1 MHPIAAFIENPVK
14 VSVGVI
20 LVLLFGVIAMFIMP
34 IQLSPDVERPSVT
47 VSTDWPGASPQ
58 EIEKEIVQEQE
69 EQLKS
74 VEGITKMSAE
84 CQDSQGSITM
94 EFNVGADLQE
104 AVLKINS
111 QLQRVR
117 EYPIDADK
125 PVIRTSNSSSS
136 AIAWFIL
143 SALPPDDQKLR
154 DFAVERPDLD
164 SEITHVLKS
173 HSLGLK
179 ILRLR
184 EFVAR
189 HPEAQALLP
198 PDIDVPSYR
207 KYAEDFIEAEF
218 ERVPGVSNSDVRGGQ
233 QRQLQVIVDPEKLA
247 ARGLTML
254 DVRQALSSDN
264 QDTSAGDFFE
274 GKRRWVVRILGEYN
288 SEAQVGNQII
298 SSVGGTPVYV
308 RDVAKVQLDFEK
320 PSGFVKRFGVT
331 NLAVNCQR
339 ETGANVIEVM
349 DGLKATL
356 KRLNEGRLKRE
367 GLILAQVY
375 DETEYIDSAINLV
388 NQNIILGS
396 ALTVII
402 MMLFLH
408 MSTKTLVFVPLLAAT
423 SIAAII
429 FSQWFFILTLV
440 LILVAGF
447 WFARGALV
455 VAIAIPTSIIGT
467 FLILNYLGRSLNVIS
482 LAGLAFAVGMLVD
495 NAVVVLENVYRY
507 HQLGKPPF
515 EAARLA
521 AIEVW
526 GAVLASTLTTL
537 FVFLPIVFLQ
547 GEAGQLFV
555 DIALAISAAVGLSL
569 LVSIIVI
576 PTAAARILTR
586 NPSST
591 EKQNAS
597 KVQKFFENFG
607 NLFTNWICNT
617 NAWIQRS
624 TLRRISVVAGLMVCS
639 LGISYLLLPQID
651 YLPEGNRNL
660 VISFISP
667 PPGYNVNRLGEIGDE
682 VEQILRPYWDFNPED
697 LKDKPLDFP
706 AIGDF
711 FYVARDRSVFLGI
724 RAYDSTQAKGLIEL
738 IQAKVKDKFPGT
750 FVTAFQTSL
759 FGRGLSGGRSIDV
772 EITGPQLET
781 LVQIGGRI
789 MGEVKTVFPE
799 NTQARPQ
806 PSLDLSS
813 PELHVT
819 RKAQQGVDLGIT
831 NTELGFAV
839 NTLIDG
845 AYIADYYIGGEKIDL
860 VLKAS
865 SDYAGRTQDL
875 QSQYIATRNSTSPIR
890 LDAVAD
896 ITLSA
901 GPEQINRRER
911 QRSIAIEVSPPPEIS
926 LEDAI
931 TRLKEQIIRPMEE
944 DGTLGSEYQI
954 NLSGTADKLAQTWDA
969 LSWNILLAVLITY
982 LLMAALFES
991 WLYPLVI
998 ILSVPLGAVGGII
1011 GLKLLGYYLMLNGGT
1026 AQSLDV
1032 LTMLGFIILIGT
1044 VVNNAILLVHQSLN
1058 LIRVESATVE
1068 DAIIQSIRTR
1078 IRPIFMTTLTTVFG
1092 LSPLVFF
1099 PGAGSELYRG
1109 LGSVVL
1115 GGLVVSTFFTLFLIP
1130 SLFSLAIDMK
1140 AAFFRLFPVDEEIDG
1155 TGELD
1160 NLPNNGQN
1168 EKTKIESETKSKPL
1182 AEEATL
1188 VRGDV

>member
-1 MHPIAAFIENPVK
+1 MHPIAAVIENPVK

-20 LVLLFGVIAMFIMP
+20 LVLLFGLIAMFSMP

-47 VSTDWPGASPQ
+47 VSTTWPGASPQ
-58 EIEKEIVQEQE
+58 EIEKEIVLEQE

-74 VEGITKMSAE
+74 VEGITKMSSE
-84 CQDSQGSITM
+84 CRDSQGQITM

-117 EYPIDADK
+117 QYPIDADK
-125 PVIRTSNSSSS
+125 PVIQTSNASSS

-143 SALPPDDQKLR
+143 SALPPSDEDI
-154 DFAVERPDLD
+154 AEYGVEHPTQA
-164 SEITHVLKS
+164 EAIQHILKS
-173 HSLGLK
+173 HSPGLK
-179 ILRLR
+179 VMRLR
-184 EFVAR
+184 EFVTE
-189 HPEAQALLP
+189 HPEAGYLLP

-207 KYAEDFIEAEF
+207 KFAEDFIEAEF
-218 ERVPGVSNSDVRGGQ
+218 ERVPGVANSDVRGGQ

-247 ARGLTML
+247 ARGLTL
-254 DVRQALSSDN
+254 QDVSTALNSDN
-264 QDTSAGDFFE
+264 QDTSAGDFYE
-274 GKRRWVVRILGEYN
+274 GKRRLVVRTLGEYRN
-288 SEAQVGNQII
+288 ESQVADQII
-298 SSVGGTPVYV
+298 RSIDGIPIYI
-308 RDVAKVQLDFEK
+308 RDVAEVRLDFEK
-320 PSGFVKRFGVT
+320 PSGFVRRFGVA
-331 NLAVNCQR
+331 NIAINCQR
-339 ETGANVIEVM
+339 ETGANVIDVM
-349 DGLKATL
+349 NGLKAAVE
-356 KRLNEGRLKRE
+356 KLNNGRLKRE
-367 GLILAQVY
+367 GLVLSQAY
-375 DETEYIDSAINLV
+375 DETEYIHSAIGLV

-396 ALTVII
+396 ALTIII

-408 MSTKTLVFVPLLAAT
+408 ISSRTLVFVPLLAIS
-423 SIAAII
+423 SIAALWI
-429 FSQWFFILTLV
+429 SPWFFVLTLL

-455 VAIAIPTSIIGT
+455 VGIAIPTSIIGT

-495 NAVVVLENVYRY
+495 NAVVVLENVYRF
-507 HQLGKPPF
+507 HQLGKKPM

-537 FVFLPIVFLQ
+537 FVFLPVVFLQ

-569 LVSIIVI
+569 IVSIVVI
-576 PTAAARILTR
+576 PTAAARILAAEHQSHTDSGGR
-586 NPSST
+586 IQT
-591 EKQNAS
+591 W
-597 KVQKFFENFG
+597 FENLG
-607 NLFTNWICNT
+607 SGVTEWICQLNS
-617 NAWIQRS
+617 WIQET
-624 TLRRISVVAGLMVCS
+624 TLRRIAVVLLLIGLS
-639 LGISYLLLPQID
+639 FGGSYLMMPQID

-660 VISFISP
+660 VLCFVSP
-667 PPGYNVNRLGEIGDE
+667 PPGYNVNRLGEIGSE
-682 VEQILRPYWDFNPED
+682 VEDTLRPYWDFNPED
-697 LKDKPLDFP
+697 LENGELDYP

-711 FYVARDRSVFLGI
+711 FYVARDRSVFVGL
-724 RAYDSTQAKGLIEL
+724 RAYDPAEASGLITL
-738 IQAKVKDKFPGT
+738 IQEKFKERFPGT

-759 FGRGLSGGRSIDV
+759 FGRGMSGGRSIDV
-772 EITGPQLET
+772 EISGPELEQL
-781 LVQIGGRI
+781 VGIGGEILGR
-789 MGEVKTVFPE
+789 VKNVFPAD
-799 NTQARPQ
+799 TQARPQ

-813 PELHVT
+813 PELHVI

-831 NTELGFAV
+831 NTELGFVV
-839 NTLIDG
+839 NAIIDG

-860 VLKAS
+860 VLKG
-865 SDYAGRTQDL
+865 SDQYDGQTQDL
-875 QSQYIATRNSTSPIR
+875 ESQYIATRNSSAPVR
-890 LDAVAD
+890 LDALAD
-896 ITLSA
+896 IKLSA

-911 QRSIAIEVSPPPEIS
+911 QRAVTIEITPPPGLS
-926 LEDAI
+926 LEESI
-931 TRLKEQIIRPMEE
+931 RRINQQIITPMEE
-944 DGTLGSEYQI
+944 AGAFGNEYQV

-969 LSWNILLAVLITY
+969 LQWNLLLAVLITY

-998 ILSVPLGAVGGII
+998 ILSVPLGAVGGIA
-1011 GLKLLGYYLMLNGGT
+1011 GLQLLGVYLKLQGGT

-1032 LTMLGFIILIGT
+1032 LTMLGFVILVGT

-1058 LIRVESATVE
+1058 LMRNDEIPMK

-1115 GGLVVSTFFTLFLIP
+1115 GGLVVSTIFTLVLIP
-1130 SLFSLAIDMK
+1130 SLFSLTIDMRNWIIQK
-1140 AAFFRLFPVDEEIDG
+1140 LGFASPESDGQPEIEPAATDG
-1155 TGELD
+1155 SIPALE
-1160 NLPNNGQN
+1160 
-1168 EKTKIESETKSKPL
+1168 
-1182 AEEATL
+1182 AEPAEMI
-1188 VRGDV
+1188 